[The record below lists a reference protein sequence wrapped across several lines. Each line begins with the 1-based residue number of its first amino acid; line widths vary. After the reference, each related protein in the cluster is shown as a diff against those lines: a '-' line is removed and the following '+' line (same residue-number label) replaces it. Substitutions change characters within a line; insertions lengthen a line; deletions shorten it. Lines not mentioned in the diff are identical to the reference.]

1 MSALDVIVFY
11 VPVDHTE
18 VVMAALFEAGAGRVG
33 EYDMCAFVAEGRGQF
48 RPQHGADPA
57 IGVVGELEHVAEN
70 RVEITFP
77 RVIRALVV
85 LALRQAHP
93 YEEPAFHVLSNEAS
107 VDSRCTHEGLGY
119 DPVISQS

>member
-1 MSALDVIVFY
+1 MSALDVLVFY
-11 VPVDHTE
+11 VPIDQTD

-33 EYDMCAFVAEGRGQF
+33 DYDMCAFVTEGSGQF
-48 RPQHGADPA
+48 RPRRGADPA
-57 IGVVGELEHVAEN
+57 IGVVGELTHVAEN

-107 VDSRCTHEGLGY
+107 VDSRCTHEGPGY
-119 DPVISQS
+119 EPVIAHS